1 MIRTVGLLVIV
12 AWNAKFF
19 ENSLITQEASG
30 SLEDLEVIQDK
41 HTHPSENTSL
51 HHDVDEQEIVE
62 PQSDVNPVRR
72 STRTHRAPNRMCLY
86 VDAEEHELRNDI
98 EPNNYK
104 VALSDHESEKWL
116 DAMNM
121 EIHRWKDIRA
131 IGILIAIVAFY
142 DYEIWQMDVKTAF
155 LNGHLPEEVY
165 MVQPK
170 GFVNLKDPNQVC
182 KLKRSIYGIK
192 QVSRQ
197 GNKRFDEEI
206 KKFGFTQNCDE
217 PLLQEVKSYLGK
229 CFAMK
234 DLGEAAYILGIK
246 IYRDRSRRSQGASI
260 PNEVKRMQRVPYAS
274 AVGSI
279 ITKQS
284 ITATSSTKV
293 EYMAASE
300 ASKEAV
306 WIRKFI
312 SELGVVSTNEEP
324 MKMYCDNTR
333 AISIANESGIT
344 KGAKHYH
351 TKVDYLREVIK
362 LDDIK
367 LDKAHTYD
375 NVADP
380 FTKASP
386 FNKHS
391 EHTMSIGLLPASSL
405 M

>member
-1 MIRTVGLLVIV
+1 KGIRVYKINLVYMASIKWVVELPFNARLLSSTRAQELNPTVIV

-62 PQSDVNPVRR
+62 PQSDVNPVCR
-72 STRTHRAPNRMCLY
+72 SIRTHRAPNRMCLY
-86 VDAEEHELRNDI
+86 VDAEEHELGNDI

-121 EIHRWKDIRA
+121 EI
-131 IGILIAIVAFY
+131 
-142 DYEIWQMDVKTAF
+142 
-155 LNGHLPEEVY
+155 
-165 MVQPK
+165 
-170 GFVNLKDPNQVC
+170 
-182 KLKRSIYGIK
+182 
-192 QVSRQ
+192 
-197 GNKRFDEEI
+197 
-206 KKFGFTQNCDE
+206 
-217 PLLQEVKSYLGK
+217 
-229 CFAMK
+229 
-234 DLGEAAYILGIK
+234 
-246 IYRDRSRRSQGASI
+246 SQGASI

-279 ITKQS
+279 MYAKIPKYLKNTKDIFIVYGGYMMDVDDSKSQTGYVFILNGGAVDWKSTKQS

-324 MKMYCDNTR
+324 MKIYCDNTR